1 MPFATG
7 LLPCS
12 EPAALL
18 GKLPVL
24 NEADRCSNEVAAV
37 MGKIFEETIEN
48 PNGAGSGRP
57 RLKILLAD
65 DNPAFLLELQRALNK
80 EFEVVNT
87 VADGRAL
94 LEQFDRLHPEVIVT
108 DISMPVMDGF
118 EAVAKLRRRFT
129 AKVVFLTVHEEHAF
143 VEEAKALGA
152 MGYVLKRSR
161 PSVLADAIRSAND
174 GRFFLCPE
182 LCMMETRQRKTAG
195 GSAEEASRK

>member
-1 MPFATG
+1 MPFVTG
-7 LLPCS
+7 LLQRN
-12 EPAALL
+12 EPSGPL
-18 GKLPVL
+18 GNLPVL
-24 NEADRCSNEVAAV
+24 NEADQCSNEVAAI
-37 MGKIFEETIEN
+37 MGKIFEETIGN

-65 DNPAFLLELQRALNK
+65 DNPALLLELQRALHK

-94 LEQFDRLHPEVIVT
+94 LEQYDRLHPDVIVT

-118 EAVAKLRRRFT
+118 EAVAKLRCRVT

-152 MGYVLKRSR
+152 MGYVLKRCR
-161 PSVLADAIRSAND
+161 PSVLSAAIRSAND

-182 LCMMETRQRKTAG
+182 LCMMETRQHQTAG
-195 GSAEEASRK
+195 GSAEEVSGK

>member
-1 MPFATG
+1 M
-7 LLPCS
+7 
-12 EPAALL
+12 L
-18 GKLPVL
+18 GELPVL
-24 NEADRCSNEVAAV
+24 DAAGQCSNERAAIV
-37 MGKIFEETIEN
+37 MGQNLGETLKN
-48 PNGAGSGRP
+48 PNGVRPDLP

-65 DNPAFLLELQRALNK
+65 DNPALLRELQRALDK
-80 EFEVVNT
+80 EFEIVGT

-94 LEQFDRLHPEVIVT
+94 LEECDRLYPAVFVT

-118 EAVAKLRRRFT
+118 EAMAKLSHRGT

-161 PSVLADAIRSAND
+161 PSVLAAAIRSAND

-182 LCMMETRQRKTAG
+182 LCTDGVR
-195 GSAEEASRK
+195 SR

>member
-1 MPFATG
+1 
-7 LLPCS
+7 
-12 EPAALL
+12 
-18 GKLPVL
+18 
-24 NEADRCSNEVAAV
+24 
-37 MGKIFEETIEN
+37 MGKIFEETTEN
-48 PNGAGSGRP
+48 LNGAGSGRP
-57 RLKILLAD
+57 RLRILLAD
-65 DNPAFLLELQRALNK
+65 DNPALLLELQRALNK

-94 LEQFDRLHPEVIVT
+94 LEQYDRLHPEVIVT

-118 EAVAKLRRRFT
+118 EAVAKLRRRVT
-129 AKVVFLTVHEEHAF
+129 AKVVFLTVHEEQAF

-182 LCMMETRQRKTAG
+182 LCMMETRQHETVGR
-195 GSAEEASRK
+195 SAEEVSRK